1 MKCCLQDGFT
11 ISDTFLMIH
20 MYIDSLGFAKQ
31 NTTTVYI
38 LSMLINPFFSFCAFD
53 NLIQNSIILNLTV
66 KRRCLKTKFK
76 FIKRGFSV
84 FTHFYGINICF
95 RSYIVKKKII
105 RGKINR
111 KIQRQNAHYRCKN
124 FSMATHQCY
133 RTIILRIQCIYKYQ
147 LS

>member
-95 RSYIVKKKII
+95 RSYIVKKKNN
-105 RGKINR
+105 K
-111 KIQRQNAHYRCKN
+111 RQNK
-124 FSMATHQCY
+124 
-133 RTIILRIQCIYKYQ
+133 
-147 LS
+147 